1 MELKLGEKI
10 KSLRKE
16 KNVSQEVLAQYL
28 GVTFQAVSKWE
39 NGAALP
45 DLTLIPAIALFFGV
59 STDQL
64 FDINLME
71 VEKQIWQIRD
81 EAVDFRE
88 SDPAKCERLLRE
100 GLKKFPGNDLLLNN
114 LLYVMR
120 APERREEVI
129 TLCKSLIEG
138 TKDDAVK
145 YDACRILAE
154 TYKAMGEYELA
165 KAALE
170 PIPEIYFMKLQFQ
183 ALLLEGEDI
192 LKPASAHKD
201 LAAEML
207 VDMFQRLANYYE
219 WKGQPDKAEHQLA
232 VCAKVIE
239 ALSEDVPAQDG
250 EQTFYEFYGK
260 QVLEQIRTWKETGH
274 TPRPS
279 LCVEVDI

>member
-1 MELKLGEKI
+1 MELRLGEKI

-16 KNVSQEVLAQYL
+16 KGISQEVLAQYL

-45 DLTLIPAIALFFGV
+45 DVALIPAIALFFGV

-71 VEKQIWQIRD
+71 VEKQIDQICD
-81 EAVDFRE
+81 EAVAHRE
-88 SDPAKCERLLRE
+88 TDPAKCEQILRD
-100 GLKKFPGNDLLLNN
+100 GLKKFPGNDILLNN

-170 PIPEIYFMKLQFQ
+170 QIPEIYFMKLQFQ

-192 LKPASAHKD
+192 YHPARAQRD
-201 LAAEML
+201 LSAEML
-207 VDMFQRLANYYE
+207 VDMSLRLANYYE
-219 WKGQPDKAEHQLA
+219 WKGRLDKAEHQLA

-239 ALSEDVPAQDG
+239 ALSEDLPPESG
-250 EQTFYEFYGK
+250 NRTFYDSYGK
-260 QVLEQIRTWKETGH
+260 MVLEQIHSWKETGR

-279 LCVEVDI
+279 WLTD

>member
-1 MELKLGEKI
+1 MELRLGEKI

-16 KNVSQEVLAQYL
+16 KNISQEVLAQYL

-45 DLTLIPAIALFFGV
+45 DLTLVPAIALFFGV

-71 VEKQIWQIRD
+71 VEKQVLRIRD
-81 EAVDFRE
+81 EAVDYRD
-88 SDPAKCERLLRE
+88 SDPARCEQLLRE
-100 GLKKFPGNDLLLNN
+100 GLEKFPGNDILLNN

-120 APERREEVI
+120 APERREETV

-138 TKDDAVK
+138 TKDEAVK

-154 TYKAMGEYELA
+154 TYRDMGEYELA

-170 PIPEIYFMKLQFQ
+170 QIPEVYFTKLQLQ

-192 LKPASAHKD
+192 LKPACEQKE

-207 VDMFQRLANYYE
+207 VDMLLRLANYYE
-219 WKGQPDKAEHQLA
+219 WKGELDKAEGQLA
-232 VCAKVIE
+232 VCAKAVR
-239 ALSEDVPAQDG
+239 ALAEDAPPEGG
-250 EQTFYEFYGK
+250 ERTFYERYGK
-260 QVLEQIRTWKETGH
+260 KVLEQISTWKETGR

-279 LCVEVDI
+279 LWQ

>member
-16 KNVSQEVLAQYL
+16 KNISQEVLAQYL

-59 STDQL
+59 SADQL

-71 VEKQIWQIRD
+71 VERQVLLIRD
-81 EAVDFRE
+81 EAVDCRD
-88 SDPAKCERLLRE
+88 SNPARCEQLLRE
-100 GLKKFPGNDLLLNN
+100 GLKKFPGNDILLNN

-120 APERREEVI
+120 APERREETV

-138 TKDDAVK
+138 TKDESVK
-145 YDACRILAE
+145 QDACRILAE
-154 TYKAMGEYELA
+154 TYKDMGEYELA

-170 PIPEIYFMKLQFQ
+170 QIPEVYFTKLQFQ
-183 ALLLEGEDI
+183 ALLLEGEDSF
-192 LKPASAHKD
+192 KPACEQKE

-207 VDMFQRLANYYE
+207 VDMLQRLANYYE
-219 WKGQPDKAEHQLA
+219 WRGEPDKAEGQLA
-232 VCAKVIE
+232 VCAKVIK
-239 ALSEDVPAQDG
+239 ALAEDVPPEAG
-250 EQTFYEFYGK
+250 AQTFYERYGK
-260 QVLEQIRTWKETGH
+260 GVLERISTWKETGH

-279 LCVEVDI
+279 LWQ

>member
-1 MELKLGEKI
+1 MELRLGEKI

-16 KNVSQEVLAQYL
+16 KNISQEVLAQYL

-45 DLTLIPAIALFFGV
+45 DLTLVPAIALFFGV

-71 VEKQIWQIRD
+71 VEKQVLRIRD
-81 EAVDFRE
+81 EAVDYRD
-88 SDPAKCERLLRE
+88 SDPARCEQLLRE
-100 GLKKFPGNDLLLNN
+100 GLKKFPGNDILLNN

-120 APERREEVI
+120 APERREETV
-129 TLCKSLIEG
+129 TLCKSLMEG
-138 TKDDAVK
+138 TKDEAVK

-154 TYKAMGEYELA
+154 TYKDMGEYELA

-170 PIPEIYFMKLQFQ
+170 QIPEVYFTKLQLQ

-192 LKPASAHKD
+192 LKPACEQKE

-207 VDMFQRLANYYE
+207 VDMLLRLANYYE
-219 WKGQPDKAEHQLA
+219 WKGELDKAEGQLA
-232 VCAKVIE
+232 VCAKAVR
-239 ALSEDVPAQDG
+239 ALAEDEPPEEG
-250 EQTFYEFYGK
+250 KRTFYERYGK
-260 QVLEQIRTWKETGH
+260 KVLEQISTWKETGC

-279 LCVEVDI
+279 LWQ